1 MSDGRRAPGRAGGD
15 GAGDGGDGVAGSGGA
30 APPAMN
36 YHFHD
41 DASSDGSAPLARHC
55 RAAARQG
62 LRHLCVTN
70 HVEVMDEEG
79 RWTVELEEAV
89 PRFRAEMEAAD
100 GARERWPE
108 LDIRVGAEFEYRPE
122 WTDRLEAL
130 AGEVAFDLVLGSVHV
145 VDGLNVSGGP
155 EPTVYFEG
163 RSRPDAY
170 RRYFETVEEMVAWGG
185 FDVVGHFDL
194 VARYGHRH
202 HGRYDPREF
211 EDVIR
216 PTLEAMAEA
225 GLGIEVNASGTVQ
238 APGEPYPREE
248 ILAWA
253 REAGVP
259 FLTLGTDGH
268 APDQLVQGLDRAA
281 RIARRAGWRRAT
293 RFHRR
298 RAVGTLA
305 LTPEPEAT

>member
-1 MSDGRRAPGRAGGD
+1 MSDTRD
-15 GAGDGGDGVAGSGGA
+15 
-30 APPAMN
+30 APPMN

-41 DASSDGSAPLARHC
+41 DASSDADAPLARHC
-55 RAAARQG
+55 EAAAGEG

-70 HVEVMDEEG
+70 HVEVMDEDG

-89 PRFRAEMEAAD
+89 PRFRDEMAAASA
-100 GARERWPE
+100 ARRRWPQLE
-108 LDIRVGAEFEYRPE
+108 LRVGAEFEYRAE
-122 WTDRLEAL
+122 WTERLDDL
-130 AGEVAFDLVLGSVHV
+130 AGEVEFDLVLGSVHV

-155 EPTVYFEG
+155 EPATYFTG
-163 RSRPDAY
+163 RTRPEAY
-170 RRYFETVEEMVAWGG
+170 RRYFETVADMVAWGG

-202 HGRYDPREF
+202 HGRYDPGEF

-216 PTLEAMAEA
+216 PTLEAMADA

-238 APGEPYPREE
+238 APGEPYPRRE
-248 ILAWA
+248 ILSWA

-268 APDQLVQGLDRAA
+268 APDQLVRGLSRAA
-281 RIARRAGWRRAT
+281 RVARRAGWREAT
-293 RFHRR
+293 LFCRR
-298 RAVGTLA
+298 RPAGTLP
-305 LTPEPEAT
+305 LEPGEEEA